1 MARITVEDCID
12 KFQSRFE
19 LVLVA
24 SNRARKLHA
33 GESPTVEIDNDKHT
47 VIALRE
53 IAEESIDIDEMK
65 NSLVEEY
72 QTVSAIDEEE
82 LSLEYTESE
91 DDQNFKENKN
101 SIIEKSLP
109 EAEDPEAEAEAEV
122 PEAEENLT
130 KDYVD
135 DENKFDVQDQDLS
148 KEDDIS

>member
-91 DDQNFKENKN
+91 DDQNFKENEN
-101 SIIEKSLP
+101 SDIEKSSS
-109 EAEDPEAEAEAEV
+109 EAQAEV
-122 PEAEENLT
+122 PEPQEDLN
-130 KDYVD
+130 KDYID
-135 DENKFDVQDQDLS
+135 DENKFDLQDQDLS

>member
-91 DDQNFKENKN
+91 DDQNFKENENNDIK
-101 SIIEKSLP
+101 KSSL
-109 EAEDPEAEAEAEV
+109 EDQPEV
-122 PEAEENLT
+122 PETQEDLT

>member
-53 IAEESIDIDEMK
+53 IAEESIGIDEMK

-72 QTVSAIDEEE
+72 QTVSAIEEEE

-91 DDQNFKENKN
+91 DDQNFKENENKN
-101 SIIEKSLP
+101 IEKSSHEP
-109 EAEDPEAEAEAEV
+109 QAEV
-122 PEAEENLT
+122 PEVQEDLT
-130 KDYVD
+130 KDYAD